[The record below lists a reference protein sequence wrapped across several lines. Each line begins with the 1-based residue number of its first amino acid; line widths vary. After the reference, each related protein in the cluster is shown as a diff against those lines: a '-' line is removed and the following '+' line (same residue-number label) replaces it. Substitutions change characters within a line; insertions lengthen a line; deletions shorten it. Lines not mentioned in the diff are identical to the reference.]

1 MPRPFA
7 LIESVN
13 TPEGPLELRQRGERD
28 FMIMVGKRVLMS
40 SAIHRSELA
49 VAELGCAPI
58 RDRKAPR
65 VLIGGLGLGYTL
77 RAALDTLPRNAQ
89 VIVAELNDVVVR
101 WCSGPCAVLTND
113 ALNDP
118 RVSVVVGDVTD
129 SIRRVA
135 SEPARPRFDAIV
147 LDLYVGPG
155 DSAHE
160 TRSLYG
166 REILKRTSE
175 ALSPGGVYA
184 VWGEDP
190 NPPFE
195 QRLREAGFD
204 AELLRVKGGGPR
216 HAVYLAQKKR
226 ARK

>member
-1 MPRPFA
+1 MPRPFV
-7 LIESVN
+7 LVDSVD
-13 TPEGPLELRQRGERD
+13 TPEGRLELRKRGDRD
-28 FMIMVGKRVLMS
+28 FMITVGSRVLMS

-58 RDRKAPR
+58 KTRKAPR

-77 RAALDTLPRNAQ
+77 RAALDTLPATAQ
-89 VIVAELNDVVVR
+89 VVVAELNEPVVR
-101 WCSGPCAVLTND
+101 WCRGPAAVLTGD
-113 ALNDP
+113 ALADP
-118 RVSVVVGDVTD
+118 RVSVVVGDVTH

-135 SEPARPRFDAIV
+135 RDPAERRFDAIV

-155 DSAHE
+155 ASAHE
-160 TRSLYG
+160 TRALYG
-166 REILKRTSE
+166 REILQRTSE

-190 NPPFE
+190 SPAFE
-195 QRLREAGFD
+195 QRLRASGFA

-216 HAVYLAQKKR
+216 HAVYLA
-226 ARK
+226 RKQPLK

>member
-1 MPRPFA
+1 MPRPFV
-7 LIESVN
+7 LVESVS
-13 TPEGPLELRQRGERD
+13 TPEGPLELRQRGERE

-58 RDRKAPR
+58 KDRKAPR

-77 RAALDTLPRNAQ
+77 RAALDALPKTAH
-89 VIVAELNDVVVR
+89 VVVAELNEVVVR
-101 WCSGPCAVLTND
+101 WCQGPCAVLTND
-113 ALNDP
+113 ALADP
-118 RVSVVVGDVTD
+118 RVSVVVGDVTA

-135 SEPARPRFDAIV
+135 QNPALPRFDAIV

-155 DSAHE
+155 ESAHE

-190 NPPFE
+190 VPAFE
-195 QRLREAGFD
+195 AHLRHAGFD
-204 AELLRVKGGGPR
+204 PELLRVRGGGPR
-216 HAVYLAQKKR
+216 HAVYVAKKR
-226 ARK
+226 RQRS

>member
-1 MPRPFA
+1 MPRPFV
-7 LIESVN
+7 LVESVD

-28 FMIMVGKRVLMS
+28 FMITVGKRVLMTS
-40 SAIHRSELA
+40 VIHRSELS

-58 RDRKAPR
+58 KDRKTPR

-77 RAALDTLPRNAQ
+77 RAALDALPKTAQ
-89 VIVAELNDVVVR
+89 VVVAELNEVVVR
-101 WCSGPCAVLTND
+101 WCQGPCAVLTND
-113 ALNDP
+113 ALADK
-118 RVSVVVGDVTD
+118 RVSVVVGDVTRV
-129 SIRRVA
+129 IRKVA
-135 SEPARPRFDAIV
+135 SDPGQPRFDAIV

-155 DSAHE
+155 ASAHE

-166 REILKRTSE
+166 RDILKRTSE

-190 NPPFE
+190 VPSFE
-195 QRLREAGFD
+195 ADLRVAGFD

-216 HAVYLAQKKR
+216 HAVYLAKKKR